1 MNADFTHET
10 LRETLKD
17 RGMYDNVLE
26 GVLGVSQQTVS
37 HIMNNNRKL
46 TPSDQK
52 VLKMEFFDERPSKI
66 KHES

>member
-1 MNADFTHET
+1 
-10 LRETLKD
+10 
-17 RGMYDNVLE
+17 MYDNVLE